1 MTTENPGEEANPAQ
15 GARPLLRWVG
25 PVVGVAVLLLA
36 AVAISGE
43 LRHVSW
49 REVEAAATS
58 TTLSSLVLA
67 LAILL
72 VSLAAA
78 STFDGLALASLG
90 KPASWRRTWQPSMLA
105 FALANA
111 GAPGL
116 AMAGGIRFRAYQAD
130 GLSGGDVA
138 LVSALAAVIGLVG
151 GLVLVSLAAA
161 GALADI
167 ATQAHLP
174 HWVGLILAI
183 VGLKALAA
191 YLLAPRAGWLRRFLP
206 DRKTRVVVIV
216 ASAVEWM
223 AAAAILYVLLPQASR
238 GDLIHYLPVFG
249 MAGLLGAVSGLPGG
263 LGAFDAIM
271 IAALGPRVGTAEVVG
286 ALLLYRLVY
295 VVGPLLLAGALTVLI
310 GVRSHARSEAGGRA
324 MEAGEAVWREVA
336 PPLFGLLTF
345 VAGVVTLL
353 SVATPDGAARLTML
367 ARLAPEGLINLSH
380 FAASLAGVVLLFLA
394 FGLLGRL
401 RRAWWATLI
410 TLTTAAFACL
420 LKGLGFQEFLFLATV
435 AGLLALS
442 RGAFHRDAGL
452 RSTPMSPGSIAAVLA
467 VLAAA
472 GWLGL
477 FAYQHVVYRDD
488 LWWTFLTEQ
497 NAPRFLRA
505 AVGAAALAVLIFAW
519 RLTRPA
525 SAETLTPTVADL
537 EHVYAIM
544 ETADQASPEANL
556 AFLGDKS
563 LMFSE
568 SGRSFVQYGV
578 RGRAF
583 VAMGEPVGPRDDR
596 KAAIWAFRE
605 LCDRHGART
614 VFYSVSRDSLPDFI
628 DCGLV
633 ASKIGETAIVEL
645 ENFTLEGPVRAPL
658 RHAVNRGQRDGAE
671 FAIVPPEGFDAIA
684 DQLQS
689 VSDAWLGI
697 HHGVEK
703 GFSLGRFDRD
713 YLRRFPTAVLR
724 KDGAI
729 VAFANLWRT
738 PDGHTVSIDLMRYG
752 TGAPKNSME
761 LLFIHLMQWGRDHG
775 FKTFDMGMAPLSG
788 LDSHRLAPSVARLG
802 SFVYAEG
809 GSLYGFEGLR
819 AFKQKFNPRW
829 DPVYIAAPTGW
840 MLGPALADA
849 ALLSSGGLL
858 GAFR

>member
-223 AAAAILYVLLPQASR
+223 AAAAILYFLLPQASR

-658 RHAVNRGQRDGAE
+658 RHAVNRGERDGAE
-671 FAIVPPEGFDAIA
+671 FAIVPPEGFNAIA